1 MGNLS
6 GLLLTPAALPPT
18 GRQIFNFF
26 ILETWIVDVQCRC
39 EVGCKRRF
47 PDYVSPLN
55 SKRDGWIRRAIRRLQ
70 WFLWGRSLGCDISWT
85 AVGYG
90 SLALD
95 SFTFTSDYFLSLAN
109 YLIFSRFFHP
119 EMKTRIQLRFKSSSP
134 LRMCKQQ
141 GWQQLLPDAAPL
153 HKPYEWGDTLCKY
166 FSTVPEHIFPSRH
179 FEWWALCVTLSV
191 TCPC

>member
-6 GLLLTPAALPPT
+6 GLLLTPAALPLT
-18 GRQIFNFF
+18 GRQILIFHSWN
-26 ILETWIVDVQCRC
+26 LNGWCAMPLRGRLQET
-39 EVGCKRRF
+39 F

-95 SFTFTSDYFLSLAN
+95 SFTFTSDFFLSLAN
-109 YLIFSRFFHP
+109 SLIFSRFFHP

-153 HKPYEWGDTLCKY
+153 HKPHEWGDTLCKY

>member
-1 MGNLS
+1 M
-6 GLLLTPAALPPT
+6 
-18 GRQIFNFF
+18 
-26 ILETWIVDVQCRC
+26 VDVQCRC

-95 SFTFTSDYFLSLAN
+95 SFTFTSDYFLSFAN
-109 YLIFSRFFHP
+109 SLIFSRFFHP

-141 GWQQLLPDAAPL
+141 GWQQLFCQTLHRFTNRTNEEILYVNILARYLSIFFLAAIL
-153 HKPYEWGDTLCKY
+153 NDGR
-166 FSTVPEHIFPSRH
+166 F
-179 FEWWALCVTLSV
+179 A
-191 TCPC
+191 

>member
-6 GLLLTPAALPPT
+6 GLLLTPAALPLT

-26 ILETWIVDVQCRC
+26 ILETWIVAVQCRC

-55 SKRDGWIRRAIRRLQ
+55 SKRDGWIGRAIRRLQ
-70 WFLWGRSLGCDISWT
+70 WFLWGRSLGCDICWT

-90 SLALD
+90 SVALD
-95 SFTFTSDYFLSLAN
+95 SFTFTLDYFLSLAN
-109 YLIFSRFFHP
+109 SLIFSRFFHP

-153 HKPYEWGDTLCKY
+153 HKPHEWGDTLCKY

>member
-1 MGNLS
+1 MV
-6 GLLLTPAALPPT
+6 
-18 GRQIFNFF
+18 
-26 ILETWIVDVQCRC
+26 EVQCRC

-95 SFTFTSDYFLSLAN
+95 SFTFTSDFFLSLAN
-109 YLIFSRFFHP
+109 SLIFSRFFHP

-153 HKPYEWGDTLCKY
+153 HKPHEWGDTLCKY